1 MEKKKQVK
9 CLGIEFIRIYR
20 VVRENKLRLAL
31 RAVLREVNDSVI
43 HQNENA
49 EICVAE
55 EKESVCMCACV

>member
-1 MEKKKQVK
+1 MK
-9 CLGIEFIRIYR
+9 CLGVEFIRIYR

-55 EKESVCMCACV
+55 EKESVCRCACV